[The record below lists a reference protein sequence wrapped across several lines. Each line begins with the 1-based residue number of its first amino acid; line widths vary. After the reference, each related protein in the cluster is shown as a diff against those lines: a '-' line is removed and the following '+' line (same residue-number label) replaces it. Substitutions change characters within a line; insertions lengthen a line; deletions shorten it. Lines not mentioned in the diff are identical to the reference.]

1 MSLLQADHLV
11 HLAAA
16 CFGASQQLYDPRPAE
31 RLNHR
36 YRPGNQP
43 DGRGA
48 GALCTHQSPGRR
60 LLASVARRRVA
71 VAQQRASPGRRL
83 GLSLIEMLVAAA
95 ILLASVAL
103 LSQLADVGTRHA
115 RQAESLA
122 NAQRICQNI
131 LNEILAGAA
140 PLEPVEDMPLLDEPG
155 WSCSVAF
162 EPLALPLQKPQL
174 GILRVTVTEQS
185 TGPHLPTQFTLWR
198 LVRVPATFDAQSE
211 FSLQSKFPLDQ

>member
-1 MSLLQADHLV
+1 MSLMRAGH
-11 HLAAA
+11 A
-16 CFGASQQLYDPRPAE
+16 
-31 RLNHR
+31 
-36 YRPGNQP
+36 
-43 DGRGA
+43 GR
-48 GALCTHQSPGRR
+48 S
-60 LLASVARRRVA
+60 
-71 VAQQRASPGRRL
+71 

-140 PLEPVEDMPLLDEPG
+140 PLEPVENMPLRDEPG

-162 EPLALPLQKPQL
+162 EPLALPLQRPQL

-185 TGPHLPTQFTLWR
+185 AGPHLPTQFTLWR
-198 LVRVPATFDAQSE
+198 LVRVPAKSDSQRE
-211 FSLQSKFPLDQ
+211 FPLDQ